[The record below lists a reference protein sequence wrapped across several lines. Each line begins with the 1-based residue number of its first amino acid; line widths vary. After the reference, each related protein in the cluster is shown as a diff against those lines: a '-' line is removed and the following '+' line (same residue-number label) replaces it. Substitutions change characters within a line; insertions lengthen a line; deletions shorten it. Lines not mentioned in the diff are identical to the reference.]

1 MTDEEITELVK
12 QAGFHGTLSIGVVM
26 DAKQLKEFAQLVAN
40 NMYQLGRKH
49 GADFEREAC
58 AKIADLWSVSYP
70 HPSKVIA
77 EQIRA
82 RGQK

>member
-1 MTDEEITELVK
+1 MTKEEIIE
-12 QAGFHGTLSIGVVM
+12 M
-26 DAKQLKEFAQLVAN
+26 AKQSGCEIRNGHIYNQYIGSLDQVLKRFAKLVL
-40 NMYQLGRKH
+40 QK
-49 GADFEREAC
+49 EREAC